1 MAYGESVKTRAM
13 ALFLMGKNP
22 EQIEKVLKPDFPK
35 ISANTIR
42 KWAETPNAIGETWED
57 TKVQM
62 EHVSRQ
68 KIKEEI
74 SSERTKLRIRNSTL
88 LNAVYEKIVD
98 ESGKM
103 IKDAKDPVQ
112 LGYLFKSLATFHL
125 DLEDQDQDNISPI
138 EVAHTLFDLLN
149 QNPKVCRAMKEEWS
163 KIKPKLLEWHSNLT
177 GTKTIDGQVVETKRL
192 SG

>member
-1 MAYGESVKTRAM
+1 MAYGEPVKTRAM
-13 ALFLMGKNP
+13 ALFLMGKNA
-22 EQIEKVLKPDFPK
+22 EQIEKVLKPNFPK

-42 KWAETPNAIGETWED
+42 KWSETPNAIGETWED
-57 TKVQM
+57 TRVQM

-74 SSERTKLRIRNSTL
+74 SSERTKLRIRNATL

-98 ESGKM
+98 DSGKM

-112 LGYLFKSLATFHL
+112 LGYLFKSLATFHI
-125 DLEDQDQDNISPI
+125 DLEDNETEAISPI

-149 QNPKVCRAMKEEWS
+149 QNPKIQKAMKEEWG
-163 KIKPKLLEWHSNLT
+163 KIKPRLLEWHATLT
-177 GTKTIDGQVVETKRL
+177 GAKTVDGKVIESKRL
-192 SG
+192 TE